1 MHHSCRFAI
10 ATKLVDYDRMD
21 GWIQRGN
28 YVFVVGWEREMV
40 EREKIHTRERTGAAR
55 SSQWCLG
62 NLGQLGKLSGKT

>member
-1 MHHSCRFAI
+1 M
-10 ATKLVDYDRMD
+10 MEPD

-28 YVFVVGWEREMV
+28 YVFVVDWERNGG
-40 EREKIHTRERTGAAR
+40 TRRFTHAKHTGAAR